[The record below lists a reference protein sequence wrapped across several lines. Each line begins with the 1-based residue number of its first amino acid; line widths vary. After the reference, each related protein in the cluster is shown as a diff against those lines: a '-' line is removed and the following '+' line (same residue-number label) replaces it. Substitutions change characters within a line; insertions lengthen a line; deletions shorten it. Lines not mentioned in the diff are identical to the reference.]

1 MGAEGG
7 QGGQVHQD
15 WVVVVAVVTVVMVAE
30 GAMAWPARPDW
41 MEVGAMGGAGS
52 LVVRPECM
60 ARVGHRSRC

>member
-7 QGGQVHQD
+7 QGGQVHLD
-15 WVVVVAVVTVVMVAE
+15 WVVAEVMVVMVAE